1 MKKFIQSIRR
11 KLRDTG
17 NKAAAAL
24 TDRRGEL
31 ATSTIGGII
40 VGVVIIGLLI
50 IAINQF
56 FPGFFSDMFDKMA
69 DKLNGNW

>member
-1 MKKFIQSIRR
+1 MKKRIQSIRR

-17 NKAAAAL
+17 NQAAAAL

-50 IAINQF
+50 VAINQF
-56 FPGFFSDMFDKMA
+56 FPGFFSSMFDKMA

>member
-1 MKKFIQSIRR
+1 MKKRIQSIRR

-50 IAINQF
+50 VAINQF
-56 FPGFFSDMFDKMA
+56 FPGFFSSMFDKMA

>member
-1 MKKFIQSIRR
+1 MKKFIQYIRR

>member
-1 MKKFIQSIRR
+1 MKKIVQSI
-11 KLRDTG
+11 KKKFQNSG
-17 NKAAAAL
+17 SKAAAAL
-24 TDRRGEL
+24 MSNKGEI

-50 IAINQF
+50 VAVNQF
-56 FPGFFSDMFDKMA
+56 FPGFFSDMFNQMA

>member
-17 NKAAAAL
+17 NKATAAL

-56 FPGFFSDMFDKMA
+56 FPGFFSDMFNKMA

>member
-24 TDRRGEL
+24 MDRRGEL

-56 FPGFFSDMFDKMA
+56 FPGFFSSMFSKMA

>member
-1 MKKFIQSIRR
+1 MKKFIQSILR

-17 NKAAAAL
+17 NKAAIAL

-50 IAINQF
+50 VAINQF
-56 FPGFFSDMFDKMA
+56 FPGFFSSMFSKMA

>member
-1 MKKFIQSIRR
+1 MKRFIQSIRR
-11 KLRDTG
+11 KLCDTG
-17 NKAAAAL
+17 NKAAATL